1 MKQLKAI
8 LLTAA
13 GLCLTQAAFAD
24 RLTSLDD
31 QQMSEVTGQ
40 ALLNLNYVAPGGSNP
55 NGNMGFYR
63 LGLEAQLELNAN
75 IKKLQLGC
83 GGVKGTGCDIDI
95 DNIAL
100 TGITSSTAQGAGV
113 GTDFKLTNPFIEFAI
128 QNPDSAATRTVTGFR
143 LGALSA
149 LGIMN
154 IGSNGDLNT
163 LADDSGI
170 NSLSGDIGVRVTN
183 ANLTNVH
190 ACTYGVSSSGNS
202 CNSGILILKQLDG
215 TANVDDY
222 KTTLIANRSSTFSL
236 TKLTAQASASL
247 LGLKLTNVNMNDIPY
262 RTVHQLLVADT
273 DSNGNLI
280 ATSNAYISSQSKDI
294 RWQNVSDQTWSNNAA
309 QKGWWISI
317 PQTQFNNLN
326 ITQDVFLST
335 FGQALP
341 GAILGTPVNLAPV
354 DLGQMPI
361 SNCYGNLKFC

>member
-1 MKQLKAI
+1 MMKQLKAI

-128 QNPDSAATRTVTGFR
+128 QNPDSAATRTITGFR

-154 IGSNGDLNT
+154 IGSNGDLTT
-163 LADDSGI
+163 LADDTGI

-183 ANLTNVH
+183 AKINDVRATVLGLGLLRGSATIDS
-190 ACTYGVSSSGNS
+190 YS
-202 CNSGILILKQLDG
+202 
-215 TANVDDY
+215 
-222 KTTLIANRSSTFSL
+222 TTLLNNRDSTFSL
-236 TKLTAQASASL
+236 TKMTAQASPSL
-247 LGLKLTNVNMNDIPY
+247 LSLKLTNVNMNDIPY

-294 RWQNVSDQTWSNNAA
+294 FWQNVSNQTWASNAA
-309 QKGWWISI
+309 KQGWWISI
-317 PQTQFNNLN
+317 PQTQFNNLSIDQTVN
-326 ITQDVFLST
+326 ISVLS
-335 FGQALP
+335 ALP
-341 GAILGTPVNLAPV
+341 GALLGTPVNLAPV

>member
-63 LGLEAQLELNAN
+63 LGLEAQFELNAN

-128 QNPDSAATRTVTGFR
+128 QNPDSAATRTITGFR

-163 LADDSGI
+163 LADDTGI

-183 ANLTNVH
+183 AKINDVRATVLGLGLLRGSATIDS
-190 ACTYGVSSSGNS
+190 YS
-202 CNSGILILKQLDG
+202 
-215 TANVDDY
+215 
-222 KTTLIANRSSTFSL
+222 TTLLNNRDSTFSL
-236 TKLTAQASASL
+236 TKMTAQASPSL
-247 LGLKLTNVNMNDIPY
+247 LSLKLTNVNMNDIPY

-294 RWQNVSDQTWSNNAA
+294 FWQNVSNQTWASNAA
-309 QKGWWISI
+309 KQGWWISI
-317 PQTQFNNLN
+317 PQTQFNNLSIDQTVN
-326 ITQDVFLST
+326 ISVLS
-335 FGQALP
+335 ALP
-341 GAILGTPVNLAPV
+341 GALLGTPVNLAPV

>member
-1 MKQLKAI
+1 MLKLK
-8 LLTAA
+8 LLF
-13 GLCLTQAAFAD
+13 AFMGVVITNAVCAD
-24 RLTSLDD
+24 TLKSLDD
-31 QQMSEVTGQ
+31 QQLSQVTGQ

-55 NGNMGFYR
+55 NGNIGFYR
-63 LGLEAQLELNAN
+63 LGLEAVLELNAN

-128 QNPDSAATRTVTGFR
+128 QNPDTAATRTVTGFR

-149 LGIMN
+149 LGVMN

-163 LADDSGI
+163 LADDTGI

-183 ANLTNVH
+183 ANLTNVQV
-190 ACTYGVSSSGNS
+190 CGGLTVLGS
-202 CNSGILILKQLDG
+202 CVGIPIKG
-215 TANVDDY
+215 TATVDSY
-222 KTTLIANRSSTFSL
+222 TTTLLPNRSSTFSL
-236 TKLTAQASASL
+236 TGMKADASLALLSALGISKLTLS
-247 LGLKLTNVNMNDIPY
+247 NVNMNDIPY

-280 ATSNAYISSQSKDI
+280 ATSNAFISSQSKNI
-294 RWQNVSDQTWSNNAA
+294 YWQNVSDQTWSSNAA
-309 QKGWWISI
+309 QQGWWISI

-326 ITQDVFLST
+326 ITQQVNVGLLSAV
-335 FGQALP
+335 GGII
-341 GAILGTPVNLAPV
+341 GAPVNLDAV

-361 SNCYGNLKFC
+361 SNCYGSLKFC